1 MSEQHLEVQTEPVED
16 LPILIAKLER
26 MKVRELA
33 DQHFRL
39 HGNWQGCSL
48 GTVVTVWLAYILSE
62 GDHRLSHLQEWVK
75 GREKTLS
82 ACLKT
87 NVRAEDFSDDRL
99 GIILDMFGNDGKR
112 RPVFC
117 WRLQNDG
124 L

>member
-1 MSEQHLEVQTEPVED
+1 MSAQQFDVQIESVDDIPV
-16 LPILIAKLER
+16 LIAKLER
-26 MKVRELA
+26 MKVQELV
-33 DQHFRL
+33 DQHFVPHR
-39 HGNWQGCSL
+39 NWRGCRVGQEVL
-48 GTVVTVWLAYILSE
+48 VWLTCILTE